1 MNNNSHN
8 SQNVDE
14 TVRSALLDPYGIDDA
29 DLQRMLGQVVCNGIE
44 MGDIYFQSAEAES
57 WTLEDGQV
65 KKSSYSNR
73 QGVGFRSIIGEKTG
87 LAYSESFDKESL
99 MNAAKAA
106 SSIAKA
112 GKSETL
118 PVSKKSIEK
127 PYYLADNPILSI
139 DDQEKIDLLNRLN
152 EKARSLDSRVK
163 EVVASLA
170 GGHGSILIIN
180 QDGRLSTDIRPM
192 VRLSLSVIVEDNG
205 RIEQGTSGGGGRMSY
220 AFLDDDQLHQYAKE
234 AVDQALINLEADE
247 APAGEMT
254 VVLGSGWPGVLIHE
268 AIGHGLEG
276 DFNRKKT
283 SAFSGLMG
291 EMVASPIC
299 TIVDDGT
306 IPDARGSL
314 NIDDEGNP
322 TERTVLIENGKLCN
336 YMQDNLNAK
345 LMNTKS
351 TGNGRRESYSSQT
364 IPRMTNTFMLAG
376 EHDQGEIIESVDK
389 GLYAKNF
396 GGGQVDITSGKF
408 VFSASEAYLIEKGK
422 ITKPVKGAM
431 LIGDGPSALHQVSMV
446 GNDLALDPG
455 VGSCGKDGQTVPV
468 NVGQPTMRIEKLTVG
483 GTT

>member
-1 MNNNSHN
+1 M
-8 SQNVDE
+8 QNVDE
-14 TVRSALLDPYGIDDA
+14 IVRSALLDPYGIDDT
-29 DLQRMLGQVVCNGIE
+29 DIQSMLGQVVCSGIE

-65 KKSSYSNR
+65 KKSSYSSR
-73 QGVGFRSIIGEKTG
+73 QGVGFRSIIGEQTG
-87 LAYSESFDKESL
+87 LAYSESFDKRSL
-99 MNAAKAA
+99 MTAAKAA

-112 GKSETL
+112 GKSATL
-118 PVSKKSIEK
+118 PILNKNHEQ
-127 PYYLADNPILSI
+127 PYYSSENPILSL
-139 DDQEKIDLLNRLN
+139 DDQSKIDLLNHLDT
-152 EKARSLDSRVK
+152 KVRSLDPRVT

-170 GGHGSILIIN
+170 GGHGYVLIIN
-180 QDGRLSTDIRPM
+180 QDGKLVSDVRPM
-192 VRLSLSVIVEDNG
+192 VRLSLSVIAESNG
-205 RIEQGTSGGGGRMSY
+205 RLERGTSGGGGRMTY
-220 AFLDDDQLHQYAKE
+220 EFLDDDQLSNFAKE
-234 AVDQALINLEADE
+234 AVDQALINLEAEE

-314 NIDDEGNP
+314 NVDDEGNS

-376 EHDQGEIIESVDK
+376 EHDQQEIIESVDN

-422 ITKPVKGAM
+422 LGKPVKGAM

-483 GTT
+483 GTA

>member
-1 MNNNSHN
+1 M
-8 SQNVDE
+8 QNVDE
-14 TVRSALLDPYGIDDA
+14 IVRSALLDPYGIDDT
-29 DLQRMLGQVVCNGIE
+29 DLQSMLGQVVCSGIE

-65 KKSSYSNR
+65 KKSSYSSR
-73 QGVGFRSIIGEKTG
+73 QGVGFRSIIGEQTG
-87 LAYSESFDKESL
+87 LAYSESFDKRSL
-99 MNAAKAA
+99 MTAAKAA

-112 GKSETL
+112 GKSATL
-118 PVSKKSIEK
+118 PILNKNHEQ
-127 PYYLADNPILSI
+127 PYYSSENPILSL
-139 DDQEKIDLLNRLN
+139 DDQSKIDLLNRLDT
-152 EKARSLDSRVK
+152 KVRSLDPRVT

-170 GGHGSILIIN
+170 GGHGYVLIIN
-180 QDGRLSTDIRPM
+180 QDGKLVSDVRPM
-192 VRLSLSVIVEDNG
+192 VRLSLSVIAESNG
-205 RIEQGTSGGGGRMSY
+205 RLERGTSGGGGRMTY
-220 AFLDDDQLHQYAKE
+220 EFLDDDQLSNFAKE
-234 AVDQALINLEADE
+234 AVDQALINLEAEE

-314 NIDDEGNP
+314 NVDDEGNP
-322 TERTVLIENGKLCN
+322 TERTVLIENGRLCN

-376 EHDQGEIIESVDK
+376 EHDQQEIIESVDN

-408 VFSASEAYLIEKGK
+408 VFSASEAYVIEKGK
-422 ITKPVKGAM
+422 LGKPVKGAM

-483 GTT
+483 GTA

>member
-1 MNNNSHN
+1 M
-8 SQNVDE
+8 QNIE
-14 TVRSALLDPYGIDDA
+14 EIVRSRLLDPYGIDDM
-29 DLQRMLGQVVCNGIE
+29 DLQTMLGQVVSNGIE

-65 KKSSYSNR
+65 KKSSYLSR
-73 QGVGFRSIIGEKTG
+73 QGVGFRSIIGEQTG
-87 LAYSESFDKESL
+87 LAYSESFEKESL
-99 MNAAKAA
+99 MTAAKAA

-118 PVSKKSIEK
+118 PISKRDFGK

-139 DDQEKIDLLNRLN
+139 DDQRKIDMLNRLD
-152 EKARSLDSRVK
+152 EKVRSLDSRVK
-163 EVVASLA
+163 EVIASLA
-170 GGHGSILIIN
+170 GAHGTVLILN
-180 QDGRLSTDIRPM
+180 QDGRLATDIRPM
-192 VRLSLSVIVEDNG
+192 VRLSLSVIAEDNG
-205 RIEQGTSGGGGRMSY
+205 RIERGTSGGGGRMTY
-220 AFLDDDQLHQYAKE
+220 DFMDDDQLGQYAKE

-306 IPDARGSL
+306 IEDARGSL
-314 NIDDEGNP
+314 NIDDEGNQ

-351 TGNGRRESYSSQT
+351 TGNGRRE
-364 IPRMTNTFMLAG
+364 
-376 EHDQGEIIESVDK
+376 
-389 GLYAKNF
+389 
-396 GGGQVDITSGKF
+396 
-408 VFSASEAYLIEKGK
+408 
-422 ITKPVKGAM
+422 
-431 LIGDGPSALHQVSMV
+431 
-446 GNDLALDPG
+446 
-455 VGSCGKDGQTVPV
+455 
-468 NVGQPTMRIEKLTVG
+468 
-483 GTT
+483 

>member
-1 MNNNSHN
+1 M
-8 SQNVDE
+8 QNVDE
-14 TVRSALLDPYGIDDA
+14 IVRSALLDPYGIDDT
-29 DLQRMLGQVVCNGIE
+29 DLQSMLGQVVCSGIE

-65 KKSSYSNR
+65 KKSSYSSR
-73 QGVGFRSIIGEKTG
+73 QGVGFRSIIGEQTG
-87 LAYSESFDKESL
+87 LAYSESFDKRSL
-99 MNAAKAA
+99 MTAAKAA

-112 GKSETL
+112 GKSATL
-118 PVSKKSIEK
+118 PILNENHEQ
-127 PYYLADNPILSI
+127 PYYSSENPILSL
-139 DDQEKIDLLNRLN
+139 DDQSKIDLLNRLDT
-152 EKARSLDSRVK
+152 KVRSLDPRVT

-170 GGHGSILIIN
+170 GGHGYVLIIN
-180 QDGRLSTDIRPM
+180 QDGKLVSDVRPM
-192 VRLSLSVIVEDNG
+192 VRLSLSVIAESNG
-205 RIEQGTSGGGGRMSY
+205 RLERGTSGGGGRMTY
-220 AFLDDDQLHQYAKE
+220 EFLDDDQLSNFAKE
-234 AVDQALINLEADE
+234 AVDQALINLEAEE

-314 NIDDEGNP
+314 NVDDEGNS
-322 TERTVLIENGKLCN
+322 TERTVLIENGRLCN

-376 EHDQGEIIESVDK
+376 EHDQQEIIESVDN

-422 ITKPVKGAM
+422 LGKPVKGAM

-483 GTT
+483 GTA

>member
-1 MNNNSHN
+1 M
-8 SQNVDE
+8 QNVDE
-14 TVRSALLDPYGIDDA
+14 IVRSALLDPYGIDDT
-29 DLQRMLGQVVCNGIE
+29 DIQSMLGQVVCSGIE

-65 KKSSYSNR
+65 KKSSYSSR
-73 QGVGFRSIIGEKTG
+73 QGVGFRSIIGEQTG
-87 LAYSESFDKESL
+87 LAYSESFDKRSL
-99 MNAAKAA
+99 MTAAKAA

-112 GKSETL
+112 GKSATL
-118 PVSKKSIEK
+118 PILNKNHEQ
-127 PYYLADNPILSI
+127 PYYSSENPILSL
-139 DDQEKIDLLNRLN
+139 DDQSKIDLLNRLDT
-152 EKARSLDSRVK
+152 KVRSLDPRVT

-170 GGHGSILIIN
+170 GGHGYVLIIN
-180 QDGRLSTDIRPM
+180 QDGKLVSDVRPM
-192 VRLSLSVIVEDNG
+192 VRLSLSVIAESNG
-205 RIEQGTSGGGGRMSY
+205 RLERGTSGGGGRMTY
-220 AFLDDDQLHQYAKE
+220 EFLDDDQLSNFAKE
-234 AVDQALINLEADE
+234 AVDQALINLEAEE

-314 NIDDEGNP
+314 NVDDEGNS

-376 EHDQGEIIESVDK
+376 EHDQQEIIESVDN

-408 VFSASEAYLIEKGK
+408 VFSASEAYVIEKGK
-422 ITKPVKGAM
+422 LGKPVKGAM

-483 GTT
+483 GTA

>member
-1 MNNNSHN
+1 M
-8 SQNVDE
+8 QNVE
-14 TVRSALLDPYGIDDA
+14 EIVRSRLLDPYGIDDM
-29 DLQRMLGQVVCNGIE
+29 DLQTMLGQVVSNGIE

-65 KKSSYSNR
+65 KKSSYSSR
-73 QGVGFRSIIGEKTG
+73 QGVGFRSIIGEQTG
-87 LAYSESFDKESL
+87 LAYSESFEKESL
-99 MNAAKAA
+99 MTAAKAA

-118 PVSKKSIEK
+118 PISKRDFGK

-139 DDQEKIDLLNRLN
+139 DDQRKIDMLNRLD
-152 EKARSLDSRVK
+152 EKVRSLDSRVK
-163 EVVASLA
+163 EVIASLA
-170 GGHGSILIIN
+170 GAHGTVLILN
-180 QDGRLSTDIRPM
+180 QDGRLATDIRPM
-192 VRLSLSVIVEDNG
+192 VRLSLSVIAEDNG
-205 RIEQGTSGGGGRMSY
+205 RIERGTSGGGGRMTY
-220 AFLDDDQLHQYAKE
+220 DFMDDDQLGQYAKE

-306 IPDARGSL
+306 IEDARGSL
-314 NIDDEGNP
+314 NIDDEGNQ

-351 TGNGRRESYSSQT
+351 TGNGRRESYSAQT

-422 ITKPVKGAM
+422 LTKPVKGAM

-455 VGSCGKDGQTVPV
+455 VGNCGKDGQTVPV

>member
-1 MNNNSHN
+1 M
-8 SQNVDE
+8 QNVDE
-14 TVRSALLDPYGIDDA
+14 IVRSALLDPYGIDDT
-29 DLQRMLGQVVCNGIE
+29 DIQSMLGQVVCSGIE

-65 KKSSYSNR
+65 KKSSYSSR
-73 QGVGFRSIIGEKTG
+73 QGVGFRSIIGEQTG
-87 LAYSESFDKESL
+87 LAYSESFDKRSL
-99 MNAAKAA
+99 MTAAKAA

-112 GKSETL
+112 GKSATL
-118 PVSKKSIEK
+118 PILNKNHEQ
-127 PYYLADNPILSI
+127 PYYSSENPILSL
-139 DDQEKIDLLNRLN
+139 DDQSKIDLLNRLDT
-152 EKARSLDSRVK
+152 KVRSLDPRVT

-170 GGHGSILIIN
+170 GGHGYVLIIN
-180 QDGRLSTDIRPM
+180 QDGKLVSDVRPM
-192 VRLSLSVIVEDNG
+192 VRLSLSVIAESNG
-205 RIEQGTSGGGGRMSY
+205 RLERGTSGGGGRMTY
-220 AFLDDDQLHQYAKE
+220 EFLDDDQLSNFAKE
-234 AVDQALINLEADE
+234 AVDQALINLEAEE

-314 NIDDEGNP
+314 NVDDEGNS

-376 EHDQGEIIESVDK
+376 EQDQQEIIESVDK

-396 GGGQVDITSGKF
+396 GGGKVDITSGKF
-408 VFSASEAYLIEKGK
+408 VFSASEAYVIEKGK
-422 ITKPVKGAM
+422 LGKPVKGAM

-483 GTT
+483 GTA

>member
-1 MNNNSHN
+1 M
-8 SQNVDE
+8 QNVDE
-14 TVRSALLDPYGIDDA
+14 IVRSALLDPYGIDDT
-29 DLQRMLGQVVCNGIE
+29 DIQSMLGQVVCSGIE

-65 KKSSYSNR
+65 KKSSYSSR
-73 QGVGFRSIIGEKTG
+73 QGVGFRSIIGEQTG
-87 LAYSESFDKESL
+87 LAYSESFDKRSL
-99 MNAAKAA
+99 MTAAKAA

-112 GKSETL
+112 GKSATL
-118 PVSKKSIEK
+118 PILNKNHEQ
-127 PYYLADNPILSI
+127 PYYSSENPILSL
-139 DDQEKIDLLNRLN
+139 DDQSKIDLLNRLDT
-152 EKARSLDSRVK
+152 KARSLDPRVT

-170 GGHGSILIIN
+170 GGHGYVLIIN
-180 QDGRLSTDIRPM
+180 QDGKLVSDVRPM
-192 VRLSLSVIVEDNG
+192 VRLSLSVIAESNG
-205 RIEQGTSGGGGRMSY
+205 RLERGTSGGGGRMTY
-220 AFLDDDQLHQYAKE
+220 EFLDDDQLSNFAKE
-234 AVDQALINLEADE
+234 AVDQALINLEAEE

-314 NIDDEGNP
+314 NVDDEGNS

-376 EHDQGEIIESVDK
+376 EQDQQEIIESVDK

-408 VFSASEAYLIEKGK
+408 VFSASEAYVIEKGK
-422 ITKPVKGAM
+422 LGKPVKGAM

-483 GTT
+483 GTA

>member
-1 MNNNSHN
+1 MSN
-8 SQNVDE
+8 QTTE
-14 TVRSALLDPYGIDDA
+14 AITRSTMLDPYGIDES
-29 DLQRMLGQVVCNGIE
+29 DLQMMLGQVISSPIE
-44 MGDIYFQSAEAES
+44 MGDIYFQTVEAES
-57 WTLEDGQV
+57 WTLEDGLV
-65 KKSSYSNR
+65 KKSSYSSR
-73 QGVGFRSIIGEKTG
+73 QGVGFRSILGEQTG
-87 LAYSESFDKESL
+87 LAYSESFEKDAL
-99 MNAAKAA
+99 MKAAKAA
-106 SSIAKA
+106 SSIAKS
-112 GKSETL
+112 GKSGTL
-118 PVSKKSIEK
+118 PISTRNLDQ
-127 PYYLADNPILSI
+127 PYYVPSNPILSL
-139 DDQEKIDLLNRLN
+139 DDQSKINLLNELDV
-152 EKARSLDSRVK
+152 KVRSLDSRVK

-170 GGHGSILIIN
+170 GSYGCVMIID
-180 QDGRLSTDIRPM
+180 QEGKLSSDIRPM
-192 VRLSLSVIVEDNG
+192 IRLSLSVIVEDNG
-205 RIEQGTSGGGGRMSY
+205 RRERGTSGGGGRLSY
-220 AFLDDDQLHQYAKE
+220 ESLNDEKIGQYAQE
-234 AVDQALINLEADE
+234 AVDQALINLEAKE

-299 TIVDDGT
+299 NIVDDGT
-306 IPDARGSL
+306 IPEARGSL
-314 NIDDEGNP
+314 NIDDEGNA

-376 EHDQGEIIESVDK
+376 NHEHEEIIQSVDK
-389 GLYAKNF
+389 GIYAKNF

-422 ITKPVKGAM
+422 LTTPVKGAM
-431 LIGDGPSALHQVSMV
+431 LIGDGPSALRQVSMI

-455 VGSCGKDGQTVPV
+455 VGNCGKDGQTVPV

>member
-1 MNNNSHN
+1 M
-8 SQNVDE
+8 QNVDE
-14 TVRSALLDPYGIDDA
+14 IVRSALLDPYGIDDT
-29 DLQRMLGQVVCNGIE
+29 DIQSMLGQVVCSGIE

-65 KKSSYSNR
+65 KKSSYSSR
-73 QGVGFRSIIGEKTG
+73 QGVGFRSIIGEQTG
-87 LAYSESFDKESL
+87 LAYSESFDKRSL
-99 MNAAKAA
+99 MTAAKAA

-112 GKSETL
+112 GKSATL
-118 PVSKKSIEK
+118 PILNKNHEQ
-127 PYYLADNPILSI
+127 PYYSSENPILSL
-139 DDQEKIDLLNRLN
+139 DDQSKIDLLNRLDT
-152 EKARSLDSRVK
+152 KVRSLDPRVT

-170 GGHGSILIIN
+170 GGHGYVLIIN
-180 QDGRLSTDIRPM
+180 QDGKLVSDVRPM
-192 VRLSLSVIVEDNG
+192 VRLSLSVIAESNG
-205 RIEQGTSGGGGRMSY
+205 RLERGTSGGGGRMTY
-220 AFLDDDQLHQYAKE
+220 EFFDDDQLSNFAKE
-234 AVDQALINLEADE
+234 AVDQALINLEAEE

-314 NIDDEGNP
+314 NVDDEGNS

-376 EHDQGEIIESVDK
+376 EQDQQEIIESVDK

-408 VFSASEAYLIEKGK
+408 VFSASEAYVIEKGK
-422 ITKPVKGAM
+422 LGKPVKGAM

-483 GTT
+483 GTA